1 MARRRPSTA
10 VVRRAAGR
18 REEFVTSACA
28 LIGQR
33 GYDGVTI
40 KDVADALGVTAPALY
55 RHFPSKHAL
64 LAAAISEALAV
75 AEAAAA
81 QAHDSGPSAI
91 IAALAEAAVD
101 QRNLWVLLHRESRHL
116 DHDTRAELVH
126 RYGALVDTVGA
137 AIAAERGRV
146 GGTEA
151 VTLARAVLAA
161 LSAPSQYRLNLPKT
175 ELTAELSAVA
185 NRIVHADLSL
195 PRALPPPT
203 THLRR
208 PFEPT
213 LDRREEILAAAAAQF
228 AGRGF
233 HAVTM
238 EEIGAAVSMAGP
250 SIYNHFGAKAEL
262 LAAILWR
269 LIDWIDADMTRA
281 VAGHDT
287 VTDALLQLY
296 RDYGEVAAQHPEL
309 FDVFTVE
316 GVNLPAGEKR
326 RIGAAHDAFVARWA
340 ALLRRAHPRLSA
352 GAARVQVCASLAV
365 VNELGTS
372 TGADRGGADTR
383 AVSLALAA
391 VGL

>member
-1 MARRRPSTA
+1 MVSRRPSTA

-18 REEFVTSACA
+18 REEFVTTASA
-28 LIGQR
+28 LIRQR

-64 LAAAISEALAV
+64 LATAISEGLAV

-81 QAHDSGPSAI
+81 RAHGSGPSAV

-116 DHDTRAELVH
+116 DSDIRAELVH
-126 RYGALVDTVGA
+126 RYGVLVATVGA

-146 GGTEA
+146 GGAEA
-151 VTLARAVLAA
+151 ATLARAALTA

-175 ELTAELSAVA
+175 ELVAELSAVA
-185 NRIVHADLSL
+185 NRFVHADLSL
-195 PRALPPPT
+195 PRALPQPRA
-203 THLRR
+203 HLRR
-208 PFEPT
+208 PFEPA
-213 LDRREEILAAAAAQF
+213 LDRREEILAAAATLF
-228 AGRGF
+228 AARGF
-233 HAVTM
+233 HAVTI

-262 LAAILWR
+262 LTAILWR
-269 LIDWIDADMTRA
+269 LIDWIESDMTRA

-287 VTDALLQLY
+287 VIDALLQLY
-296 RDYGEVAAQHPEL
+296 RDYGEVAARHPEL

-316 GVNLPAGEKR
+316 GVNLPAGDKR

-340 ALLRRAHPRLSA
+340 ALLRRARPRLSA
-352 GAARVQVCASLAV
+352 DAARVQVCASLCV
-365 VNELGTS
+365 LNELGTS
-372 TGADRGGADTR
+372 TGTDRGTADTR